1 MKQLWKRLLLCAAIV
16 SLVLAGVSWISDRM
30 TGDTALQPAEATTE
44 LIERGAYLAR
54 LGDCAAC
61 HSIPGQPAFAGG
73 LRMMTPIGAIY
84 TSNITPDPKH
94 GIGRYSLADFDRA
107 LRFGVADGHTLYPAM
122 PFTSY
127 YNTRPEDV
135 RALYAYF
142 QHGVAAADVPN
153 RENGIPFPLSMRW
166 PLTYWRLS
174 FAPHPRPF
182 EARLGTDPV
191 LARGEYFVDG
201 LGHCG
206 ECHTSRGIAMQLR
219 ATSSADG
226 VDYLAGAEID
236 NFFAPSLR
244 NDSRGSL
251 ANWNEADLAEFLQHG
266 TNAHGIA
273 FGSMSDV
280 ITHSTQYLKPDD
292 AHAAARYLK
301 SVGPSSDKALAF
313 NYDDSAHE
321 RVKRGDASQR
331 GAQIYLDN
339 CAACH
344 KPDGRGY
351 EGVFPALAGNPVLQT
366 SDPLSLVAI
375 VMEGNTT
382 PRTTSTPAQFTM
394 PSFAWRLSDA
404 DIADVVTYIRGSWG
418 NAASPVNT
426 SQVRTHAARKR
437 NKSEG
442 KT

>member
-1 MKQLWKRLLLCAAIV
+1 MKRMWIRLLLFALAAFV
-16 SLVLAGVSWISDRM
+16 TLVGVSWISDHL
-30 TGDTALQPAEATTE
+30 TGDSTLQSSKARSD

-61 HSIPGQPAFAGG
+61 HSVPGQPAYSGG

-84 TSNITPDPKH
+84 SSNITPDSEH

-127 YNTRPEDV
+127 YNTRAEDV
-135 RALYAYF
+135 LALYAFF
-142 QHGVAAADVPN
+142 QQGVTAASVPN
-153 RENGIPFPLSMRW
+153 HRNGIPFPLSMRW
-166 PLTYWRLS
+166 PLTYWRWLFS
-174 FAPHPRPF
+174 PTPHPFTP
-182 EARLGTDPV
+182 AAGADPV
-191 LARGEYFVDG
+191 VARGEYFVNG

-206 ECHTSRGIAMQLR
+206 ECHTPRGLAMQLR
-219 ATSSADG
+219 ASAADQS
-226 VDYLAGAEID
+226 DYLAGAEID

-251 ANWNEADLAEFLQHG
+251 ANWTEADLVSFLQQG
-266 TNAHGIA
+266 TNPHGIA

-280 ITHSTQYLKPDD
+280 ITHSSQYLNTED
-292 AHAAARYLK
+292 ARATAHYLK
-301 SVGPSSDKALAF
+301 SVGISSDKTLSFA
-313 NYDDSAHE
+313 YDESAHN

-339 CAACH
+339 CAPCH

-351 EGVFPALAGNPVLQT
+351 EGVFPALAGNPIVQA

-375 VMEGNTT
+375 VMRGNTT
-382 PRTTSTPAQFTM
+382 PRTASTPAQFTM
-394 PSFAWRLSDA
+394 PSFAWRLSDTNV
-404 DIADVVTYIRGSWG
+404 ADVVTYIRGSWG
-418 NAASPVNT
+418 NSAAPVSVT
-426 SQVRTHAARKR
+426 QVEPNRPMHR
-437 NKSEG
+437 ND
-442 KT
+442 